1 MSLSGPGVPGFP
13 FCSSSKL
20 DCPVVD
26 SPVVPRFPSPALG
39 SPGLAAP
46 DDTVVGSGFVADGEQ
61 PNADKV
67 SVKTPHHTSLFTTA
81 ITRSLFSDRHTTF
94 LGYAHTLTEGKLL

>member
-26 SPVVPRFPSPALG
+26 SPVAPRCPSPALG
-39 SPGLAAP
+39 SAGLAAA
-46 DDTVVGSGFVADGEQ
+46 DDTVVGSGFVADEEQ
-61 PNADKV
+61 PIADKA
-67 SVKTPHHTSLFTTA
+67 SVKSPHHTSFFTTA
-81 ITRSLFSDRHTTF
+81 ITRSLFLDRHTIF
-94 LGYAHTLTEGKLL
+94 LGLWTHMNRR

>member
-26 SPVVPRFPSPALG
+26 SPVAPCCP
-39 SPGLAAP
+39 SPGLGAAGLAAA
-46 DDTVVGSGFVADGEQ
+46 DDAVAGSGLFVADGEQ
-61 PNADKV
+61 LAADKV
-67 SVKTPHHTSLFTTA
+67 RVKNPHHTSLFTTT
-81 ITRSLFSDRHTTF
+81 ITRSLFLDTHRIF
-94 LGYAHTLTEGKLL
+94 GICAHMN